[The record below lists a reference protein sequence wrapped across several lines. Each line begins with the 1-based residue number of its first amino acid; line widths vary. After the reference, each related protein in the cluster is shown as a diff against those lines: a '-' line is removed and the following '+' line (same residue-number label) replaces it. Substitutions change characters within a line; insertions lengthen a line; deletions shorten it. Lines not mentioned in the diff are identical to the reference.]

1 MQAEKVEFTKV
12 QETMLITLYARAL
25 QSRSKMPI
33 LHDPWAE
40 EAISHIDHDF
50 AKFKVDRSDSITF
63 EVRAKKFDLW
73 TAQFLA
79 NHPCATVLYL
89 GCGLDAR
96 VYRVDPSACVS
107 WYDVDYPE
115 VIDLRRR
122 LYPERSGHRMIGS
135 TLADLSWLEDVPND
149 EPALIVAEGVTM
161 YLTEDIIKQL
171 FNRLVDHFPSG
182 EIVFDAHSRRVV
194 RWMARTG
201 ATLRE
206 TGASFLWGIDKPQE
220 IYELEPRL
228 EFVMEFK
235 TSDLPDYSRM
245 PFSTRTLVWIMDVI
259 PAFRGLHRPL
269 LYRFPGNSRVA

>member
-1 MQAEKVEFTKV
+1 MQTEKAEFTKE
-12 QETMLITLYARAL
+12 QETMLVTLYAKAL
-25 QSRSKMPI
+25 QSRSKKPI
-33 LHDPWAE
+33 LDDPWAE
-40 EAISHIDHDF
+40 EIISHIDHDF
-50 AKFKVDRSDSITF
+50 TKFKVGESDLITF
-63 EVRAKKFDLW
+63 AARAKRFDLW

-79 NHPCATVLYL
+79 KHPCATVLYL

-96 VYRVDPSACVS
+96 VYRVNPSACVH

-122 LYPERSGHRMIGS
+122 LYPERNGHTMIGS

-171 FNRLVDHFPSG
+171 FNHLVDHFPSG
-182 EIVFDAHSRRVV
+182 EIAFDAHSRQIV
-194 RWMARTG
+194 RWMTRTS
-201 ATLRE
+201 ATIRE
-206 TGASFLWGIDKPQE
+206 TGASFHWGIDKPQE

-235 TSDLPDYSRM
+235 TSNLPDYSQM
-245 PFSTRTLVWIMDVI
+245 PFPDRIRVQMMDII

-269 LYRFPGNSRVA
+269 LYRFPRSPHAA